1 MSTRLLLIF
10 QSPQITKAWGTGCL
24 MQQVTKEVSSPVTGH
39 CPGQPPNW
47 GTRRAEDKLEQKV
60 GKPALA
66 AEEQR
71 AFIMCISPE
80 VP

>member
-1 MSTRLLLIF
+1 MSTRLLMIF

-24 MQQVTKEVSSPVTGH
+24 MQQVAKGSVIPVY
-39 CPGQPPNW
+39 CPHQPPIQ
-47 GTRRAEDKLEQKV
+47 GRRRRAVDKLEQKV

-71 AFIMCISPE
+71 ASIMCISPAL
-80 VP
+80 P